1 MKKKNRTS
9 LKWKLLRTV
18 LPYWAL
24 PFLVLIAVIGIYMA
38 DSEEN
43 NQLEMS
49 LDTCQER
56 MKGIV
61 ADSRKATYDQVLYDR
76 YRDYCQGKIS
86 VIGDFPMKPETIWT
100 LSMDIRKTVPL
111 QCLCLQTKKQK
122 TNITAIILPQAEATR

>member
-18 LPYWAL
+18 LLYWAL

-61 ADSRKATYDQVLYDR
+61 EQPVQ
-76 YRDYCQGKIS
+76 QGRQGSCVRWI
-86 VIGDFPMKPETIWT
+86 
-100 LSMDIRKTVPL
+100 
-111 QCLCLQTKKQK
+111 
-122 TNITAIILPQAEATR
+122 